1 MAKAQG
7 RRVRRTV
14 EASRQAILETAER
27 YLAAEG
33 PNGVKVQRIATD
45 LGMTD
50 AAIHYHFKNREGL
63 LGSLLRFSGRRFVG
77 ELEQVMARQD
87 AQDFGLARAGELL
100 TEFYERRGTARLAM
114 WLVLS
119 GWSPTGEGMFLPLA
133 ERLHADRTR
142 RAAAS
147 GRPAPDLADSQKL
160 IALIAAVTLT
170 QALSGDAHLRAVS
183 LPGLSPQ
190 DFLAWVAERL
200 DTPRS
205 DGQA

>member
-1 MAKAQG
+1 MAKAEG

-27 YLAAEG
+27 HLAADG
-33 PNGVKVQRIATD
+33 PNGVKVQRIATE

-50 AAIHYHFKNREGL
+50 AAIHYHFGNREGL
-63 LGSLLRFSGRRFVG
+63 LEALLRFSGRRFVG
-77 ELEQVMARQD
+77 ELDQVMARQD
-87 AQDFGLARAGELL
+87 AQDFDLARAGELL

-142 RAAAS
+142 RAAAA

-160 IALIAAVTLT
+160 IALIASVALT
-170 QALSGDAHLRAVS
+170 QALAGDAHLRAVS

-190 DFLAWVAERL
+190 DFLAWAAARL
-200 DTPRS
+200 EP

>member
-63 LGSLLRFSGRRFVG
+63 LESLLRFSGRRFVG
-77 ELEQVMARQD
+77 ELEQLMARQG
-87 AQDFGLARAGELL
+87 AQAFDLARAGELL

-147 GRPAPDLADSQKL
+147 GHAAPDLADSQKL
-160 IALIAAVTLT
+160 IALMAAVTLT

-183 LPGLSPQ
+183 LPELSPQ
-190 DFLAWVAERL
+190 EFLVWVAERL

>member
-1 MAKAQG
+1 MTAGG
-7 RRVRRTV
+7 RRIRRTV

-33 PNGVKVQRIATD
+33 PNGVKVQRIAAD

-50 AAIHYHFKNREGL
+50 AAVHYHFGNRKGL
-63 LGSLLRFSGRRFVG
+63 LESLLRFSGRRFAG
-77 ELEQVMARQD
+77 ELEQAMARQD
-87 AQDFGLARAGELL
+87 AEAFDLARAGELL
-100 TEFYERRGTARLAM
+100 TELYERRGAARLAM

-133 ERLHADRTR
+133 EWLHAERAR

-147 GRPAPDLADSQKL
+147 GGAPPDLADSQKL
-160 IALIAAVTLT
+160 IALVAAVTLA
-170 QALSGDAHLRAVS
+170 QALSGDAHLRAVG
-183 LPGLSPQ
+183 LPGLPPQ

-200 DTPRS
+200 EAPRTG
-205 DGQA
+205 DQA

>member
-1 MAKAQG
+1 MAKAEG

-27 YLAAEG
+27 HLAAEG
-33 PNGVKVQRIATD
+33 PNGVKVQRIATE

-50 AAIHYHFKNREGL
+50 AAIHYHFGNREGL
-63 LGSLLRFSGRRFVG
+63 LESLLRFSGRRFVG

-87 AQDFGLARAGELL
+87 AEDFDLARTGELL

-119 GWSPTGEGMFLPLA
+119 GWSPTGEGMFLRVA

-142 RAAAS
+142 RAAAA

-160 IALIAAVTLT
+160 IALIASVALT
-170 QALSGDAHLRAVS
+170 QALAGDAQLRAVG
-183 LPGLSPQ
+183 LPGLSPG
-190 DFLAWVAERL
+190 DFLAWVAARL
-200 DTPRS
+200 EP